1 MAYRHDVL
9 RMPANVI
16 TPSIAITLELKSIL
30 GLGANFDRANTLGLI
45 FGKSAELREGEG

>member
-1 MAYRHDVL
+1 MAYRHGQGKS
-9 RMPANVI
+9 ANVT